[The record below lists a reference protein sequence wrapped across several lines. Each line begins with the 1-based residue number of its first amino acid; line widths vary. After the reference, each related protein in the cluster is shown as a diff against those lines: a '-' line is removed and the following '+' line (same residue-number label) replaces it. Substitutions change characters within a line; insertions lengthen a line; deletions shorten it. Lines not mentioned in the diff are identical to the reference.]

1 MGQDTRLAVHLFRGR
16 AATPPLL
23 LPGSAGCQVE
33 EQTGG
38 DPAASAGDAGDPAS
52 PVAQPERVAVDAATQ
67 VTPQGPL
74 GGGTARGGHCGA
86 QVRPARP
93 YGAVQSLQLHCGPGC
108 RVALRIA

>member
-1 MGQDTRLAVHLFRGR
+1 MAQDTRLAVHLFRGR

-38 DPAASAGDAGDPAS
+38 DPALSAGDAGDPAS

-67 VTPQGPL
+67 VTPQGPQ
-74 GGGTARGGHCGA
+74 GGGRGVHCGA

-93 YGAVQSLQLHCGPGC
+93 NGTVQTLHLHCGPVC
-108 RVALRIA
+108 RVALWIA